1 MNIGF
6 MKYHPLTQFVFFL
19 SVLSVTML
27 IMHPV
32 FLVISLAAGS
42 AYVLYSGGVRKF
54 LRIFGMTAVLSIL
67 IIIINCLVSHGGIT
81 VITYL
86 PDGNALTLEAIIFG
100 FAAALLMSGVVNW
113 FYSVNKI
120 LTSDRII
127 YLFGRFSPKLAL
139 LISMTL
145 NFISRFRTHLSSV
158 RAAQY
163 ALGRDVKNG
172 KPLTRISNGIRI
184 FSAMIQ
190 WSLENSVDTAD
201 SMKSRGYGL
210 KKRTCFTL
218 FRINARD
225 ILTIGIT
232 LFSDVYII
240 TVFIAGRL
248 DYSYYPYF
256 EISQSDIFTISVYSV
271 FALSC
276 LLPLIID
283 ITEGRKWKY
292 IQSKI

>member
-6 MKYHPLTQFVFFL
+6 MKYHPLTQFIFFL
-19 SVLSVTML
+19 SVLLVTML

-32 FLVISLAAGS
+32 FLAISLAAGS
-42 AYVLYSGGVRKF
+42 AYILYSGGVRAF
-54 LRIFGMTAVLSIL
+54 LKNLVMMVFISLT
-67 IIIINCLVSHGGIT
+67 IIIINSLVSHGGIT
-81 VITYL
+81 IITYL
-86 PDGNALTLEAIIFG
+86 PDGNALTLESVIFG
-100 FAAALLMSGVVNW
+100 IAAALLMSGILSW
-113 FYSVNKI
+113 FYSLNRI

-145 NFISRFRTHLSSV
+145 NFISRFRIQLSSV

-163 ALGRDVKNG
+163 AVGRDMKNG
-172 KPLTRISNGIRI
+172 KPIVRIKNGIRI

-218 FRINARD
+218 FRITLRD
-225 ILTIGIT
+225 IITIGTVIV
-232 LFSDVYII
+232 SDSYII
-240 TVFIAGRL
+240 FAYMTGGL

-256 EISQSDIFTISVYSV
+256 EISSVNIFTLSVYAV

-283 ITEGRKWKY
+283 ISEDRKWKY

>member
-6 MKYHPLTQFVFFL
+6 MKYHPLTQFIFFL
-19 SVLSVTML
+19 SVLLVTML

-32 FLVISLAAGS
+32 FLAISLAAGS
-42 AYVLYSGGVRKF
+42 AYILYSGGVRAF
-54 LRIFGMTAVLSIL
+54 LKNLVMMFFISLT
-67 IIIINCLVSHGGIT
+67 IIIINSLVSHGGIT
-81 VITYL
+81 IITYL
-86 PDGNALTLEAIIFG
+86 PDGNALTLESVIFG
-100 FAAALLMSGVVNW
+100 FAAALLMSGILSW
-113 FYSVNKI
+113 FYSLNKI

-145 NFISRFRTHLSSV
+145 NFISKFKNQLKSV

-163 ALGRDVKNG
+163 SVGRDMKNG
-172 KPLTRISNGIRI
+172 KPITRIKNGIRI

-218 FRINARD
+218 FRMTSKD
-225 ILTIGIT
+225 IVMLAIT
-232 LFSDVYII
+232 LFSDICVII
-240 TVFIAGRL
+240 AFVTKIL

-256 EISQSDIFTISVYSV
+256 EISGVSTANIAVYAV

-283 ITEGRKWKY
+283 ISEDRKWKY